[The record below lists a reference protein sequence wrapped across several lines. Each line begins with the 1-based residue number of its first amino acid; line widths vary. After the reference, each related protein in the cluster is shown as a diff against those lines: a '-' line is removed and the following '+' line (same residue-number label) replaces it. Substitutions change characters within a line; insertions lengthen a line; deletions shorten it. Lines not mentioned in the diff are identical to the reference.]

1 MTTEDAAPAVGVV
14 RVAMTQS
21 ERKAGPRAAGTGP
34 MKFKHLAVLLTHR
47 KDTQFK
53 ETSSSLQNPRKLRK
67 CSKGRRIIGGSDGV
81 RKRQVQ
87 ARGRIP
93 AAHDY
98 PGSGR
103 TLGVLREWPDLLEKS

>member
-67 CSKGRRIIGGSDGV
+67 CSKGRRIIGGRDGG
-81 RKRQVQ
+81 RQR
-87 ARGRIP
+87 AGRGWGRIP
-93 AAHDY
+93 AAQECC
-98 PGSGR
+98 PGGR
-103 TLGVLREWPDLLEKS
+103 NS